1 MTTASEFD
9 PVFVHASPRSGS
21 TYFFSVLRRNES
33 LLCFNEAIMDGKRD
47 YGHLKKA
54 AERDRL
60 RVKTEQWNVNHHF
73 LDREDYAEFI
83 DAWDEVMHLCP
94 EFPSFH
100 DYLPPNGVLAP
111 DLLAYLSALISHAR
125 SQGKRPVLCEI
136 NSRGRAGAL
145 RGAFGGF
152 HIAQYRDP
160 LSQFGS
166 FVRALIE
173 GGTWGFLSTPLTEL
187 GTSGNHPLYRLVPE
201 IWRAPDLPWRTAS
214 RAQFWVSCARQ
225 LAATAS
231 VRPDTVEKLFVWH
244 MYSWAL
250 NNLAAVSY
258 SDMDLDID
266 RTHDDAGYRASIEDR
281 LARAIGFKPDF
292 NDIKKYDRYFEFK
305 SFDVG
310 AVCDQVV
317 STVEGS
323 LADGRLEAALRTLGT
338 QPPRVPVAIAA
349 ELLLSKIRAS
359 RASMA
364 SSTERR
370 RISAGEWRALAEKN
384 QKPWFN
390 PGVLRVAEYI
400 YPVAAPVVR
409 AARRAG
415 LQV

>member
-1 MTTASEFD
+1 MTVASKFD

-21 TYFFSVLRRNES
+21 TYFFAVLRRNQS

-73 LDREDYAEFI
+73 LEREDYAEFI

-100 DYLPPNGVLAP
+100 DYLPPKAGLSA
-111 DLLAYLSALISHAR
+111 DLLAYLSALMSHAR

-145 RGAFGGF
+145 RSAFGGY

-187 GTSGNHPLYRLVPE
+187 GTSGDHPLYRLVPDA
-201 IWRAPDLPWRTAS
+201 WRAPNLPWRTAS

-225 LAATAS
+225 LAETAS
-231 VRPDTVEKLFVWH
+231 VRPDSVAKLFAWH

-250 NNLAAVSY
+250 NNLAAISY
-258 SDMDLDID
+258 SDMALDID
-266 RTHDDAGYRASIEDR
+266 RTHDDASYRASIEEA
-281 LARAIGFKPDF
+281 LLRALGFAPDF
-292 NDIKKYDRYFEFK
+292 SDIKKYDRYFEFE
-305 SFDVG
+305 SFDVM
-310 AVCDQVV
+310 AICDQVV
-317 STVEGS
+317 STVETS
-323 LADGRLEAALRTLGT
+323 LADGRLEAALLTLGAQ
-338 QPPRVPVAIAA
+338 QPVVPAA
-349 ELLLSKIRAS
+349 TAVELLLSKIRHA
-359 RASMA
+359 RVSMA
-364 SSTERR
+364 NNADRR
-370 RISAGEWRALAEKN
+370 RISAAEWKALAEKN

-400 YPVAAPVVR
+400 YPLAAPMVR
-409 AARRAG
+409 VARRAG
-415 LQV
+415 LHV